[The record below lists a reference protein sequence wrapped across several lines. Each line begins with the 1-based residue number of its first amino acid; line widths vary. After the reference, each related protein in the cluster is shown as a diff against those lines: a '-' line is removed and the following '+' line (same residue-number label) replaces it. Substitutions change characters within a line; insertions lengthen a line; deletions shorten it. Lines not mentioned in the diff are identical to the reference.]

1 MFVLEIIK
9 PNKVRLKVTNQNLK
23 SNLVWNPFTKL
34 CLEHLW
40 YSPLRLA
47 KRLSSVTQ
55 IIAPESELVCAIEIA
70 ELTVLLT
77 F

>member
-1 MFVLEIIK
+1 MFVLEVTNL
-9 PNKVRLKVTNQNLK
+9 NKLRLEVTNQNLK

-34 CLEHLW
+34 GLEHLW
-40 YSPLRLA
+40 YSPLKLA

-70 ELTVLLT
+70 ELTILLT

>member
-1 MFVLEIIK
+1 MFVLENIK
-9 PNKVRLKVTNQNLK
+9 LNQICFG
-23 SNLVWNPFTKL
+23 SYQTKFD
-34 CLEHLW
+34 LESLW
-40 YSPLRLA
+40 YSPLKLA

-55 IIAPESELVCAIEIA
+55 IITPESELVCTMEIA